1 MAFRGSY
8 DYQLDDRN
16 RVALPPRYRDAFR
29 DGAVL
34 TPGVDGCVEVY
45 TPEAYEQQAADFAA
59 LSSQSRT
66 GRQARRAFAGMAF
79 DVPRDTQG
87 RILIPRKLLAHAGL
101 KKDVV
106 VVGAQECLEIWD
118 KAAWSQQETTLLEA
132 RAEMYGGD
140 AADNGQAG

>member
-45 TPEAYEQQAADFAA
+45 TPEAYEQQAEDFAA
-59 LSSQSRT
+59 LSSQSRM

-87 RILIPRKLLAHAGL
+87 RILIPQKLLAHAGL
-101 KKDVV
+101 KKADVRRRRPDTSEI
-106 VVGAQECLEIWD
+106 GTRPPGTRQEATSWKPGPTCT
-118 KAAWSQQETTLLEA
+118 ATT
-132 RAEMYGGD
+132 
-140 AADNGQAG
+140 ADNGRRG

>member
-16 RVALPPRYRDAFR
+16 RVALPPRYRDAFLG
-29 DGAVL
+29 GAVL

-45 TPEAYEQQAADFAA
+45 TPDDYDRQAEAFAA
-59 LSSQSRT
+59 LPAQSAGGRT
-66 GRQARRAFAGMAF
+66 ARRAFAGMAY
-79 DVPRDTQG
+79 DVPRDNAG
-87 RILIPRKLLAHAGL
+87 RLLIPQKLIAHANL

-118 KAAWSQQETTLLEA
+118 KAAWDEQEAKLAAA
-132 RAEMYGGD
+132 REEMYRGA